1 MKTPYLSL
9 FTVGLIS
16 VSVLSSGCRLKELQ
30 QAHQRKQALQQAQI
44 NHDVAED
51 IEHENVL
58 KARVDLRNRI
68 RYLEAV
74 EGRYVGEAQRYD
86 GNDTLPGAVEHVEL
100 SVTARG
106 IPAPW
111 AYEHAVS
118 STELLQQANEL
129 SVDMEIDETMS
140 LSGSTVHITTN
151 CTQQSQKPDYSKGF
165 IRFSC
170 GTSGGQRNFVV
181 SLDDSSVPANLHGQ
195 ERSEAVTKALIDGH
209 IERIGQMIVRI
220 YTDTGVGFNGT
231 LERDE

>member
-1 MKTPYLSL
+1 MGLLS
-9 FTVGLIS
+9 VA
-16 VSVLSSGCRLKELQ
+16 VSSGGCRLKELQ
-30 QAHQRKQALQQAQI
+30 QAHQRKQALEQAQI

-58 KARVDLRNRI
+58 RARVDLRNRI

-74 EGRYVGEAQRYD
+74 EGRYVGEVQRYD
-86 GNDTLPGAVEHVEL
+86 GNDTIPGMTENVEL

-111 AYEHAVS
+111 AYEHAVN

-129 SVDMEIDETMS
+129 NVDMEVDETVN
-140 LSGSTVHITTN
+140 LGGGSSVHVAIN
-151 CTQQSQKPDYSKGF
+151 CTQQNQKPEYSKGF

-181 SLDDSSVPANLHGQ
+181 YLDDTSVPSALQGQ
-195 ERSEAVTKALIDGH
+195 ERSEAVTKALIEGH
-209 IERIGQMIVRI
+209 IERIGQMIIRI
-220 YTDTGVGFNGT
+220 YTDTGVRFNGI
-231 LERDE
+231 LSRDE